1 MSKVVVFYA
10 LRSFVLAKLLVIDN
24 VFKERLGLN
33 GQNVLLV
40 PFFGAKSC
48 WFGWEKLVF
57 SLGFHLRLLAGS
69 FWGIEHLPEL
79 KIAKISVFHGS
90 GAGSVRS
97 RSPYY
102 WSSLGNFFGLA
113 NRPIVVGFWWFLQHW
128 KAVFKVACEC
138 HVFRA
143 LWDSFNNG
151 NLIFPQDSG
160 LHAGNSTDMI
170 RLHGKLWILKRNI
183 QYSRLG

>member
-1 MSKVVVFYA
+1 MSNRHYFG
-10 LRSFVLAKLLVIDN
+10 ID
-24 VFKERLGLN
+24 RLGFK
-33 GQNVLLV
+33 GGKVLLV

-79 KIAKISVFHGS
+79 KIAKISFFHGS

-102 WSSLGNFFGLA
+102 WSSLGNFFGVGQTA
-113 NRPIVVGFWWFLQHW
+113 NCGRILMIFTALESSW
-128 KAVFKVACEC
+128 K
-138 HVFRA
+138 
-143 LWDSFNNG
+143 
-151 NLIFPQDSG
+151 
-160 LHAGNSTDMI
+160 
-170 RLHGKLWILKRNI
+170 
-183 QYSRLG
+183 SRLRMSHFQSSGNQF